1 VSSSAFAVDSELC
14 AVDEAR
20 AIGREK
26 NNCFGNLLGLGRTP
40 GRPLSGQ
47 LLKTF
52 AKQIRAFGARVR
64 TYRIHF
70 EWTYSGIAGR
80 PAVRKDRA
88 RERAGPAGL
97 AGQVAATRTG

>member
-1 VSSSAFAVDSELC
+1 M
-14 AVDEAR
+14 DEAR

-70 EWTYSGIAGR
+70 EWTYSGIVGR
-80 PAVRKDRA
+80 PAVRKDRT
-88 RERAGPAGL
+88 GDLLVQPALIG
-97 AGQVAATRTG
+97 